1 MRVCVYGLWHLG
13 CVTAAC
19 LARAGHAV
27 VGLDLDAINIG
38 RLRNNQPPIFEPGL
52 GELIR
57 TEQAAGRLRFE
68 HDLRAADAEIVWIA
82 FDTPVDDDDR
92 PQPAIVL
99 DKVVALLDHV
109 ADGCLVLISSQL
121 PVGSTRRLATI
132 AGERGRRISFAYSPE
147 NLRLGLAIEAFSRP
161 DRIVVGLES
170 EVDRAKVAALLAPFT
185 DNIVWMGIEAAE
197 MTKHA
202 INAFLATSVAFM
214 NEVAS
219 ICESVGADAKEVERG
234 LKSEKRIGP
243 GAYLSPGGAF
253 AGGTLARDIATLAS
267 LQSELVLIPAVR
279 ESNRR
284 HRSWEMRK
292 LRERYADLAGRDIAI
307 LGLTYKPGTDTLRR
321 SAAVELAVA
330 LASEEARVRAFDP
343 AVATLPAE
351 IAGHIKL
358 AGSAELALDSADGVV
373 LATAWPEFRDLAWD
387 RLLPTMRDPT
397 VIDPNWSLSH
407 ILRNRPDVSYA
418 AVGLP
423 WRHH

>member
-1 MRVCVYGLWHLG
+1 
-13 CVTAAC
+13 
-19 LARAGHAV
+19 
-27 VGLDLDAINIG
+27 
-38 RLRNNQPPIFEPGL
+38 
-52 GELIR
+52 
-57 TEQAAGRLRFE
+57 
-68 HDLRAADAEIVWIA
+68 
-82 FDTPVDDDDR
+82 
-92 PQPAIVL
+92 
-99 DKVVALLDHV
+99 
-109 ADGCLVLISSQL
+109 
-121 PVGSTRRLATI
+121 
-132 AGERGRRISFAYSPE
+132 
-147 NLRLGLAIEAFSRP
+147 
-161 DRIVVGLES
+161 
-170 EVDRAKVAALLAPFT
+170 
-185 DNIVWMGIEAAE
+185 
-197 MTKHA
+197 
-202 INAFLATSVAFM
+202 
-214 NEVAS
+214 
-219 ICESVGADAKEVERG
+219 
-234 LKSEKRIGP
+234 
-243 GAYLSPGGAF
+243 
-253 AGGTLARDIATLAS
+253 
-267 LQSELVLIPAVR
+267 LIPAVR

-351 IAGHIKL
+351 IASHIKL